1 MKGIIKSLTL
11 LTSVCALFVFA
22 PIDSSAQYGPGGGMG
37 GMGMGGMG
45 MGGMGMGGMGMGG
58 MGMGGFGGM
67 DGGPAAAVTVKYGEK
82 VYDAVFGDLVEAR
95 IFFIQ
100 VPTDTIGVHYF
111 DDGTHGDEVPFDGM
125 PSLIIENK
133 DTYLGPFAIKY
144 KKLLKKALIAA
155 QDMGAIEFY
164 NLSVATRNP
173 ESKVTKLG
181 EWESAMSE
189 FLDDR
194 ITSRISQFEGYD
206 DLTYVKSIDPS
217 LFESMEGMGG
227 MSGGGMGPGGMLPGL
242 PTPPG
247 LPDIGALQFG
257 ETNNE
262 EAAAGNENSGNFAI
276 DRASS
281 LTGGN
286 LQATEAMN
294 ALN

>member
-1 MKGIIKSLTL
+1 MKGIIKSLAL
-11 LTSVCALFVFA
+11 LTSVCALFLIA
-22 PIDSSAQYGPGGGMG
+22 PADSNAQYGPMGGGGMGGGMGGRGMG

-45 MGGMGMGGMGMGG
+45 MGG
-58 MGMGGFGGM
+58 GFSGM
-67 DGGPAAAVTVKYGEK
+67 DGGQMSSVTVKYGEK

-95 IFFIQ
+95 LYFIQ
-100 VPTDTIGVHYF
+100 VPTDAIGVHYF

-144 KKLLKKALIAA
+144 KRLLQNALDAA
-155 QDMGAIEFY
+155 EDMGAIEFY

-173 ESKVTKLG
+173 KSKVHKLG
-181 EWESAMSE
+181 QWESAMSE

-194 ITSRISQFEGYD
+194 ITSRLSQFEGYD
-206 DLTYVKSIDPS
+206 DLTYIKNIDPS

-227 MSGGGMGPGGMLPGL
+227 MNSGGMGPGGMLPGL
-242 PTPPG
+242 PSPPG
-247 LPDIGALQFG
+247 LPDLTEMQFG
-257 ETNNE
+257 DSGNDD
-262 EAAAGNENSGNFAI
+262 AGNENNGNFAI
-276 DRASS
+276 DRASN

-294 ALN
+294 TLN

>member
-1 MKGIIKSLTL
+1 MKGIIKSLAL
-11 LTSVCALFVFA
+11 LTSVCALFLIA
-22 PIDSSAQYGPGGGMG
+22 PADSNAQYGPMGGGGMGGGMG

-45 MGGMGMGGMGMGG
+45 MGGMGMGG
-58 MGMGGFGGM
+58 GFSGM
-67 DGGPAAAVTVKYGEK
+67 DGGQMSAVTVKYGEK

-95 IFFIQ
+95 LYFIQ
-100 VPTDTIGVHYF
+100 VPTDAIGVHYF

-133 DTYLGPFAIKY
+133 DTFLGPFAIKY
-144 KKLLKKALIAA
+144 KRLLQNALDAA
-155 QDMGAIEFY
+155 EDMGAIEFY

-173 ESKVTKLG
+173 ESKVHKLG
-181 EWESAMSE
+181 QWESAMSE

-194 ITSRISQFEGYD
+194 ITSRLSQFEGYD
-206 DLTYVKSIDPS
+206 DLTYIKNIDPS

-227 MSGGGMGPGGMLPGL
+227 MNSGGMGPGGMLPGL
-242 PTPPG
+242 PPPPG
-247 LPDIGALQFG
+247 LPDLTKMQFG
-257 ETNNE
+257 DS
-262 EAAAGNENSGNFAI
+262 GNDDAVDENSGNFAI